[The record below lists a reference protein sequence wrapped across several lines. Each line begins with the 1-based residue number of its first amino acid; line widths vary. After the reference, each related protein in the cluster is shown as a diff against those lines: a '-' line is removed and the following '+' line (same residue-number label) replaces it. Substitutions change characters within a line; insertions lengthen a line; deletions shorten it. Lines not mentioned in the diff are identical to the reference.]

1 MKKTIVIIVI
11 ICLTVVILAGIIG
24 CSQKK
29 VIASKP
35 VILIAAF
42 GSSMESGEKN
52 LADADKMI
60 REKFPEYEIRW
71 AFTAQ
76 IIIDKLKKAGKTTYF
91 DRKVPIQNLEEA
103 YAQLIAE
110 GKTNV
115 VVQCLHTMVGA
126 EFRQVVNTPA
136 KGLNVKYG
144 FPLLFDPE
152 NIQNAVIALSD
163 DFGDASNTATIL
175 CAHGNEAHPE
185 NNAQLIEMDNYLR
198 SNYKNTFLACV
209 EGPPEFEG
217 VLEDVLNSGVS
228 NVKFVPLMLTYGDHI
243 SNDVMGD
250 EPDSWKMQIGLP
262 ATAANAMGSNPIII
276 GMFIKEIKS
285 ALSQF

>member
-1 MKKTIVIIVI
+1 M
-11 ICLTVVILAGIIG
+11 LNSSSPGGNRLF
-24 CSQKK
+24 SKK
-29 VIASKP
+29 VITSKP

-60 REKFPEYEIRW
+60 REKFPENEIRW

-76 IIIDKLKKAGKTTYF
+76 FIIDKLKEAGKTTYF
-91 DRKVPIQNLEEA
+91 DRKVPIQNLEEV

-115 VVQCLHTMVGA
+115 VVQCLLTMVGA
-126 EFRQVVNTPA
+126 EFRQVLNTPT
-136 KGLNVKYG
+136 KGLNIKYCY
-144 FPLLFDPE
+144 PLLFNPE
-152 NIQNAVIALSD
+152 NIQNAVIVLSD
-163 DFGDASNTATIL
+163 NFGDPSNTATIL

-185 NNAQLIEMDNYLR
+185 NNSQLIEMDKYLR

-209 EGPPEFEG
+209 EGPPEFES
-217 VLEDVLNSGVS
+217 VLEDVLNSGVA
-228 NVKFVPLMLTYGDHI
+228 NVKFVPLVFTYGDHI

-262 ATAANAMGSNPIII
+262 ATAADAMGSNPKII
-276 GMFIKEIKS
+276 GMFIKQIQS

>member
-1 MKKTIVIIVI
+1 VKKTPAIIVI
-11 ICLTVVILAGIIG
+11 ICLTVVVLAGIG

-29 VIASKP
+29 VSTSKP

-60 REKFPEYEIRW
+60 REKFPENEIHW

-76 IIIDKLKKAGKTTYF
+76 IIIDKLKEAGKTTYF
-91 DRKVPIQNLEEA
+91 DRKVPMQNLEEA

-126 EFRQVVNTPA
+126 EFRQVLNTPT

-144 FPLLFDPE
+144 YPLLFNPE
-152 NIQNAVIALSD
+152 NIQNTVIALSD
-163 DFGDASNTATIL
+163 NFGDPSNTATIL

-185 NNAQLIEMDNYLR
+185 NNSQLIEMDNYLR
-198 SNYKNTFLACV
+198 NNYKNTFLACV

-217 VLEDVLNSGVS
+217 VLEDVLNSGVA
-228 NVKFVPLMLTYGDHI
+228 NVKFVPLMFTYGDHM

-250 EPDSWKMQIGLP
+250 EPDSWKLQIGLP
-262 ATAANAMGSNPIII
+262 ATAADAMGSNPIII